1 MVLAHGAA
9 LYREKEPEET
19 LDDYREALAAH
30 VEAQDPLMAQ
40 EVRLG
45 LGWDKW
51 TDRERAAF
59 ALDHYNTPYGRTTPL
74 IQGWYAIHRDLFD
87 SIRQERTREAG
98 AVGAGEF
105 RELFRKEPTAVTEA
119 RMRRSPPIGFDEA
132 MAKAKRFGGQ
142 GKLRRFGKDGK
153 EIKDDPDG
161 SDR

>member
-1 MVLAHGAA
+1 VVLGYGAA
-9 LYREKEPEET
+9 LYREKEPDES
-19 LDDYREALAAH
+19 LADYREALAAH
-30 VEAQDPLMAQ
+30 VGAQDPLMAQ
-40 EVRLG
+40 EIRLG

-59 ALDHYNTPYGRTTPL
+59 ALDYYDTPYGRTTPL
-74 IQGWYAIHRDLFD
+74 IRGWYVMHQDLFNT
-87 SIRQERTREAG
+87 IRQERTREAG

-105 RELFRKEPTAVTEA
+105 RELLKKEPTAVTEA
-119 RMRRSPPIGFDEA
+119 RMRRAPPLGFEEA
-132 MAKAKRFGGQ
+132 MAKARRFGGQ